1 MDIIGL
7 VMFSISVALF
17 GGFHKIPFTDI
28 RPEHSFPRRLY
39 GGFRSGYVFGKLGEV
54 LDAILPEEQR
64 MASQGSL
71 ELSAPANLTA
81 RKSSVA
87 LAQTTPTSTSTL
99 PPVPMGPGNTPEPT
113 MTLSLTDSR
122 DLIEISHFPQAKRPG
137 RFSEILRTLF
147 FASKIIFIQALVF
160 IIHVSPVLLILRAA
174 CICFPFAYTLCKRV
188 VLKLAGRGIRD
199 ELDDV
204 FTDSELYWSLLLS
217 KMELLKTSGET
228 VALFQAADEAL
239 QQRMATTTRT
249 FNQCSEEV
257 LEECALLK
265 KAVHKM
271 KSEYATW
278 PTQDELLRDYIE
290 KFKDSLTIA
299 KDDLDN
305 EIDRLKNLIPN
316 FIEEFHNTVRRL
328 DGNLLGSL
336 PMVYLKERR
345 LLESNIQTIRDAMN
359 QLPYL
364 KSLQNEAALAK
375 EEMEDIQT
383 QMRNLVTH
391 GREALRDTAC
401 IFQEINELKSKLR
414 YLEDELA
421 LSRIALRSTDTKE
434 KSFHTLPETSIVGLP
449 ADLRNELV
457 GETNNTDDLG
467 DANHETPQEP
477 NGSEKGEESIY
488 SPLSSSP
495 TRPQTSSDVP
505 SSLLWEP
512 MIFGAA
518 NNHRKGGWNID
529 ADSASSVIFSP
540 QYPPDKERAIL
551 WASSSESTSGIEE
564 EWKGG
569 KARSPRAHEPTHD
582 AGHRLA
588 ITEPPKARQARPNK
602 KQRAKQRAAR
612 TPPLVHTPQEIP
624 VPSV

>member
-1 MDIIGL
+1 MDLIGL

-17 GGFHKIPFTDI
+17 GGFQKIPFTNI

-54 LDAILPEEQR
+54 LDIILPEEQL
-64 MASQGSL
+64 MASQESL
-71 ELSAPANLTA
+71 ELSPLANLTA
-81 RKSSVA
+81 CKSPVA

-99 PPVPMGPGNTPEPT
+99 APVPMGIGYTPEPT
-113 MTLSLTDSR
+113 MTRSSIESR
-122 DLIEISHFPQAKRPG
+122 ALIETSHFSQAERKG
-137 RFSEILRTLF
+137 RLLELLRTF
-147 FASKIIFIQALVF
+147 FLESRNIFIQALVF
-160 IIHVSPVLLILRAA
+160 IIHVSPVLLILCATR
-174 CICFPFAYTLCKRV
+174 ICFPFAYTLCKRV
-188 VLKLAGRGIRD
+188 VLKPAGRGIGD

-204 FTDSELYWSLLLS
+204 VADSELYRPLLLS
-217 KMELLKTSGET
+217 KLELLKTSGET

-239 QQRMATTTRT
+239 QERMAVITRT

-278 PTQDELLRDYIE
+278 PTQDELLHDYI
-290 KFKDSLTIA
+290 KNFKDSLTIA

-316 FIEEFHNTVRRL
+316 FTEEFHNTVRRL

-345 LLESNIQTIRDAMN
+345 LLDSNIRTIREAMN
-359 QLPYL
+359 QLPKL
-364 KSLQNEAALAK
+364 ESLQNEAALAK
-375 EEMEDIQT
+375 EEMEDIRT

-401 IFQEINELKSKLR
+401 IFQEIDELKGKLR

-421 LSRIALRSTDTKE
+421 LSRLALKSADTNE
-434 KSFHTLPETSIVGLP
+434 KGFHPLPEPSIVGLP

-457 GETNNTDDLG
+457 RETNNTDDLG

-477 NGSEKGEESIY
+477 NESERGEESNY

-495 TRPQTSSDVP
+495 TQPHTSSDVP

-512 MIFGAA
+512 LVFGPA

-529 ADSASSVIFSP
+529 ADSASSVVFSP
-540 QYPPDKERAIL
+540 HYPPDKERAIL
-551 WASSSESTSGIEE
+551 WSSSPESDSEIEE
-564 EWKGG
+564 EWNEG
-569 KARSPRAHEPTHD
+569 KARSPRAHQPVNNG
-582 AGHRLA
+582 GHRVA
-588 ITEPPKARQARPNK
+588 ISEPPKARKARPNK
-602 KQRAKQRAAR
+602 KLRAKQRAAR
-612 TPPLVHTPQEIP
+612 TPSIVRTPQETP
-624 VPSV
+624 VPAV